1 MEKENIIN
9 LDEVLK
15 KASELKNII
24 DNAFIEKELEIT
36 EDEILEKPKTL

>member
-9 LDEVLK
+9 LDEILK
-15 KASELKNII
+15 KSSELKNII

-36 EDEILEKPKTL
+36 DDEILEKTKTL